1 MQFAAVEGMK
11 RFSGDPAFK
20 FFYGMAL
27 VLEGQLQEGI
37 RELDSLQSYSE
48 VQLGSLLALI
58 HAHKKCQPVDK
69 EAVTQLDTKLKDE
82 RKRADDQAL
91 YYAGIFLLHIDRADK
106 AKEYVDRLLKIN
118 PQSKEG
124 LILKGWMEVSMLRES
139 KSKNALQ
146 YFEAVLKT
154 NNRNIEAIFGK
165 SKYYELCGH
174 FDEAIELLN
183 QLIVVYQNFSPPL
196 VEKMKVQLCLQDWDQ
211 ADETAN
217 RILSTDPKNIE
228 GLKFKV
234 LQTICRKGVYE
245 DACLQLRKFYTEL
258 EKAEPKNSQIFLLN
272 AQLFSRICGRDAL
285 ILEVTSMFAEKAAS
299 IDSTSSVNMAEV
311 GYQNL
316 LRGRVK
322 EAQRYYKTATK
333 LDESS
338 IQALSGIISC
348 QLHDKQYDIAKEQ
361 LDFLKEIQGGTVN
374 KAEILYMSAI
384 LGRFTSVSS
393 EDVLSNLNEAVDSH
407 FRAVRGLTFGPE
419 YLTVMNP
426 DFVVLLV
433 KEYLLY
439 APSNPATQG
448 QAIAAPLKKSLM
460 ILEPVTKACPGLKD
474 ALYLLSKA
482 KFLSGDL
489 KSAVSTLQHV
499 LDNIDPTCADSHL
512 LMAQIQLHQ
521 GNFMNAQQS
530 LEVGLSYNFEV
541 RDHPIYHLINAKV
554 LKTQGNTTE
563 AIKTLQT
570 ALNLVNRKKGSAGKS
585 KTEFS
590 MTDKVSVYLELAE
603 AYRQTGQNQEASRIM
618 NDAMSEYM
626 GTVEEI
632 RITVANADL
641 ALAKGEVDSALHILR
656 AITSNQ
662 PYYLQAREKMAN
674 IYLHHRKDKKMFAQC
689 YREVVEKS
697 PSPQSYLL
705 LGDAYM
711 SITEPERALEI
722 YEQALKRNPRD
733 SLLAAKMGQALQKT
747 HQYGKALNYYKEAVK
762 DEDNNSLRYDMA
774 ELQMRLKTYDRSE
787 KTILQALQL
796 EQENQ
801 NDLNSLIF
809 QAKFQTLLAKVQE
822 KSNNLEASIQTL
834 GQAKLLRGRIL
845 KRVQVEQPD
854 AVLEQKQLAAK
865 VCHQMAEHS
874 VLQRNYDAAIQFYKE
889 ALQFHPDDDIALC
902 ALAKL
907 YLMNDDLDQ
916 CQYTCMTLLRND
928 KENEEATIMMAD
940 LAFRKNDYESA
951 MFHFQQLLTNKPDYW
966 VALARLVEVMRR
978 TGHLEDVPEYL
989 QKSEEHV
996 GTRSSLEP
1004 GLNFCKGLFEW
1015 YSGNPNNAL
1024 KLFNKARRDNEW
1036 GQRSIYNM
1044 IEICLNPDNQMLGGE
1059 VFESVDSDVHAESRD
1074 SQEMALRTADK
1085 LLKELKPKAGQQQI
1099 SFQLLQGML
1108 QLATKNKAN
1117 IERALQDFLQLAA
1130 QDNQRENVGAVLGMA
1145 TAYMLLKQTPRARN
1159 QLKRVSKYSWNFE
1172 DAEYLE
1178 RCWLLLAD
1186 IYIQGGKYDMA
1197 SELLR
1202 KVLNHNKSATKAYEY
1217 MGFIMEKESSYKDAA
1232 NHYEAAWKFSNQANP
1247 TIGYKLAFNYM
1258 KARRHADAIDVCHSV
1273 LQKYPNYPKI
1283 KKDILEK
1290 SRASLRS

>member
-1 MQFAAVEGMK
+1 
-11 RFSGDPAFK
+11 
-20 FFYGMAL
+20 
-27 VLEGQLQEGI
+27 
-37 RELDSLQSYSE
+37 
-48 VQLGSLLALI
+48 
-58 HAHKKCQPVDK
+58 
-69 EAVTQLDTKLKDE
+69 
-82 RKRADDQAL
+82 
-91 YYAGIFLLHIDRADK
+91 
-106 AKEYVDRLLKIN
+106 
-118 PQSKEG
+118 
-124 LILKGWMEVSMLRES
+124 MLRES
-139 KSKNALQ
+139 QSKNALQ

-165 SKYYELCGH
+165 AKYYTVCGQYE
-174 FDEAIELLN
+174 EAIELLN
-183 QLIVVYQNFSPPL
+183 QLIVVYQNFAPPL
-196 VEKMKVQLCLQDWDQ
+196 VEKMKVQLSLQDWEQ

-217 RILSTDPKNIE
+217 RILSSEPRNID

-245 DACLQLRKFYTEL
+245 DAYLQLRKFFTEL
-258 EKAEPKNSQIFLLN
+258 ERAEPKNSHIFLIN
-272 AQLFSRICGRDAL
+272 AQLFSRICGRDSK
-285 ILEVTSMFAEKAAS
+285 ILEVSSMFAEKAAS

-316 LRGRVK
+316 LKGKVK

-338 IQALSGIISC
+338 ILALSGIISC
-348 QLHDKQYDIAKEQ
+348 QLQDKQFDIAKEQ

-374 KAEILYMSAI
+374 KAEILYMSAL
-384 LGRFTSVSS
+384 LGRLTQASS
-393 EDVLSNLNEAVDSH
+393 EGVMASLNDAVESH
-407 FRAVRGLTFGPE
+407 FRAVRGLTFGPD

-433 KEYLLY
+433 KEYLMY

-460 ILEPVTKACPGLKD
+460 ILEPVTKACPGQKD

-499 LDNIDPTCADSHL
+499 LDNIDPTDAECHL

-521 GNFMNAQQS
+521 GNFLNAQQS

-554 LKTQGNTTE
+554 MKTNGNIQDS
-563 AIKTLQT
+563 IKTLQT
-570 ALNLVNRKKGSAGKS
+570 ALNLVNRKKVGSAGKQ
-585 KTEFS
+585 KGDFS

-618 NDAMSEYM
+618 NEAMSEFM
-626 GTVEEI
+626 GTVEEL
-632 RITVANADL
+632 RITVANAEL
-641 ALAKGEVDSALHILR
+641 ALSKGEVDSALNILR
-656 AITSNQ
+656 AITPAQ

-733 SLLAAKMGQALQKT
+733 SLLAAKMGEALQKT

-762 DEDNNSLRYDMA
+762 DEDNNSLRFDMA
-774 ELQMRLKTYDRSE
+774 ELQMRLKTFDRAE
-787 KTILQALQL
+787 KTIQQALQL
-796 EQENQ
+796 EQENNQ
-801 NDLNSLIF
+801 SDLNSLIL
-809 QAKFQTLLAKVQE
+809 QAKFQTLLARVQE
-822 KSNNLEASIQTL
+822 KSNNLEASLQTL
-834 GQAKLLRGRIL
+834 GETKLLRSRIL

-854 AVLEQKQLAAK
+854 AVLEQRMLAAK

-874 VLQRNYDAAIQFYKE
+874 VLQRNYEAAIQFYKE
-889 ALQFHPDDDIALC
+889 ALQFHTEDDEALVS
-902 ALAKL
+902 LARL
-907 YLMNDDLDQ
+907 YLMTDDLDQ
-916 CQYTCMTLLRND
+916 CQYSCMTLLRND
-928 KENEEATIMMAD
+928 KDNEEATVMMAD

-951 MFHFQQLLTNKPDYW
+951 MFHFQQLLTAKPDYW

-978 TGHLEDVPEYL
+978 TGHLEDVSNYL

-996 GTRSSLEP
+996 GTRAGLEP
-1004 GLNFCKGLFEW
+1004 GLNFCKGMFEW

-1044 IEICLNPDNQMLGGE
+1044 IEICLNPDNQTLGGE

-1085 LLKELKPKAGQQQI
+1085 LLKELKPKGGQQQL
-1099 SFQLLQGML
+1099 SYQLLQGML
-1108 QLATKNKAN
+1108 QLATKNKV
-1117 IERALQDFLQLAA
+1117 RF
-1130 QDNQRENVGAVLGMA
+1130 
-1145 TAYMLLKQTPRARN
+1145 
-1159 QLKRVSKYSWNFE
+1159 
-1172 DAEYLE
+1172 
-1178 RCWLLLAD
+1178 
-1186 IYIQGGKYDMA
+1186 
-1197 SELLR
+1197 
-1202 KVLNHNKSATKAYEY
+1202 
-1217 MGFIMEKESSYKDAA
+1217 
-1232 NHYEAAWKFSNQANP
+1232 
-1247 TIGYKLAFNYM
+1247 KL
-1258 KARRHADAIDVCHSV
+1258 H
-1273 LQKYPNYPKI
+1273 
-1283 KKDILEK
+1283 IL
-1290 SRASLRS
+1290 